1 MNNVP
6 KEIQQIICE
15 YLFKC
20 NKDKNYIVNK
30 DFLNIYENLTKD
42 CSKIELLG
50 KKLCNK
56 CDKSKIIKCR
66 MIINNLL
73 PN

>member
-15 YLFKC
+15 YLFRC

-30 DFLNIYENLTKD
+30 DFLTIYKNITHG
-42 CSKIELLG
+42 CSKI
-50 KKLCNK
+50 KLCGKILCSK
-56 CDKSKIIKCR
+56 CDKDKIIKCR
-66 MIINNLL
+66 MILNNLL